1 MQTSRKAKAPS
12 AATPEASIINP
23 VTKGTN
29 LMKNDI
35 SVLNKSQ
42 LTMSSL
48 EIAELVGS
56 RHVDVKRSIERLIEK
71 GTIRDTPMAFSENI
85 NNLGFKTR
93 QEYYLFKGEQGKR
106 DSIIVIAQLCPEFTA
121 RIVDRW
127 QELEEQVNSNS
138 PILPDFND
146 PVKAARAWAD
156 EREQTIL
163 LTHKV
168 EELEPKAE
176 FHDKVTSSKD
186 AISLAQAAKTLGTG
200 RNRLCALLRQNK
212 WLRRNNEPYQDKI
225 EQGLLDVKLTNW
237 EHPDN
242 GLQQSVTALVTGKG
256 LTKISQMLTAH

>member
-1 MQTSRKAKAPS
+1 MPNKAKAPS
-12 AATPEASIINP
+12 AATPEAQSLIPNQIGI
-23 VTKGTN
+23 KS
-29 LMKNDI
+29 MKNDI

-42 LTMSSL
+42 LTMSSR
-48 EIAELVGS
+48 EIAELTNKEHKNVLRVIRELIS
-56 RHVDVKRSIERLIEK
+56 AQLLDAQIEPLK
-71 GTIRDTPMAFSENI
+71 F
-85 NNLGFKTR
+85 
-93 QEYYLFKGEQGKR
+93 EYRNQWFDYYELNKR
-106 DSIIVIAQLCPEFTA
+106 DSLVIVARLSPEFMA
-121 RIVDRW
+121 FVVDRW

-146 PVKAARAWAD
+146 PVKAARAWVD

>member
-1 MQTSRKAKAPS
+1 MQTSRKAKTPS
-12 AATPEASIINP
+12 AATPEVSIINP

-35 SVLNKSQ
+35 SVLHKSQ
-42 LTMSSL
+42 LTMSSR
-48 EIAELVGS
+48 EIAELVES
-56 RHVDVKRSIERLIEK
+56 RHDKVKQSIERLVKRGVI
-71 GTIRDTPMAFSENI
+71 DVPP
-85 NNLGFKTR
+85 LG
-93 QEYYLFKGEQGKR
+93 EYLDSLGRKAAEYKLEKR
-106 DSIIVIAQLCPEFTA
+106 DSYVVVAQLCPEFTA
-121 RIVDRW
+121 RLVDRW
-127 QELEEQVNSNS
+127 QELEEQVNNNALT
-138 PILPDFND
+138 LPDFND

>member
-1 MQTSRKAKAPS
+1 MQISRKAKTPSVAAPEVQS
-12 AATPEASIINP
+12 LIPNQIGIKS
-23 VTKGTN
+23 
-29 LMKNDI
+29 MKNSI
-35 SVLNKSQ
+35 SGLHKSQ
-42 LTMSSL
+42 LTMSSR
-48 EIAELVGS
+48 EIAELVES
-56 RHVDVKRSIERLIEK
+56 RHDKVKQSIGRLVKRGVI
-71 GTIRDTPMAFSENI
+71 DVPP
-85 NNLGFKTR
+85 LG
-93 QEYYLFKGEQGKR
+93 EYLDSLGRKATEYKLAKR
-106 DSIIVIAQLCPEFTA
+106 DSYVVVAQLCPEFTA
-121 RIVDRW
+121 RLVDRW

-138 PILPDFND
+138 FMLPDFND

-256 LTKISQMLTAH
+256 LTKISQMLTTH

>member
-1 MQTSRKAKAPS
+1 MQTSRKAKAPTS
-12 AATPEASIINP
+12 ANVEAQSLIPQQIGI
-23 VTKGTN
+23 KS
-29 LMKNDI
+29 MKNDI

-42 LTMSSL
+42 LTMSSR
-48 EIAELVGS
+48 EIAELTNKEHKNVLRVIRELIS
-56 RHVDVKRSIERLIEK
+56 AQLLDAQIEPLK
-71 GTIRDTPMAFSENI
+71 F
-85 NNLGFKTR
+85 
-93 QEYYLFKGEQGKR
+93 EYRNQWFDYYELNKR
-106 DSIIVIAQLCPEFTA
+106 DSLVIVARLSPEFMA
-121 RIVDRW
+121 FVVDRW

>member
-1 MQTSRKAKAPS
+1 MQTSRKAKTPS
-12 AATPEASIINP
+12 AATPEVSIINP
-23 VTKGTN
+23 TRKGTN
-29 LMKNDI
+29 LAKNDI
-35 SVLNKSQ
+35 SALHKSQ

-48 EIAELVGS
+48 EIAELVES
-56 RHVDVKRSIERLIEK
+56 RHDNVKRAIEILAEK
-71 GTIRDTPMAFSENI
+71 GIIRLPPMEDCGRI
-85 NNLGFKTR
+85 NELGFR
-93 QEYYLFKGEQGKR
+93 QSARVYIFTGEQGKR

-127 QELEEQVNSNS
+127 QELEKQVNNNAL
-138 PILPDFND
+138 ILPDFND
-146 PVKAARAWAD
+146 PVKVARAWAD

-256 LTKISQMLTAH
+256 LTKISKMLTTH